1 MITPD
6 LDRIRNIGI
15 AAHIDAGKTT
25 VTERVLYYAGKTYKM
40 GEVHDGTAVMD
51 YDPEEQ
57 QRGITIHAAATT
69 LPWHGHTINLID
81 TPGHVDFTVE
91 VERSLRVLDG
101 AVVVFCGVGG
111 VEAQSET
118 VWRQADHYRVPRIA
132 YVNKLDRV
140 GSDFEEVVRQMRDR
154 LHPKAVPI
162 QLPIGSAGGF
172 NGIIDLVRMRA
183 FYRHHRPRAHAG
195 FLLPQRARHADRGD
209 RRPPRDA
216 ADGRGRPRGPHRK
229 GRRLLRPPHGAVPGG
244 ARRRRRRPQAGHPH
258 RVPGERP
265 RAGPVRV
272 GVPVLCGSA
281 LKNKGIQLL
290 MDAVCDYLPTPLDRG
305 AVLAQQPG
313 KRGEVR
319 QVQVKP
325 DPDEP
330 FVGLV
335 FKIAADAHGDLHWV
349 RIYRGRIKAG
359 TRVLNAT
366 RDAKENVQR
375 IWRMHA
381 DERIREDEVA
391 AGDIVALV
399 GLKDASTGDTL
410 TDTRHPVLLEK
421 MGVPKTVISMAIE
434 PRTNQDRQRLGEVLG
449 TLVREDPTF
458 EYHVD
463 PETGQT
469 LIAGM
474 GELHLEVLIHRMF
487 RDFNLQVKVG
497 RPRVSYRETIREA
510 VEAEGRFIRQTGGR
524 GQFGVVTIRA
534 EPRPSG
540 DLEADPLDFAWEVTG
555 GAIPDEFR
563 GAVEQGIR
571 DAASSGIMTGYP
583 LIDLA
588 VTVLDGKYHEVDSS
602 EVAYEAAASLALQ
615 RAVERAGIRLLE
627 PIMRLQV
634 VAPNE
639 YFGDISADLMA
650 RRAEI
655 QKTSLRGTSRV
666 ITAMVPLAE
675 MFGYATTV
683 RSLTQGRATYSME
696 PSHYAVVP
704 DQVAK
709 EVLA

>member
-1 MITPD
+1 MTMAD
-6 LDRIRNIGI
+6 LDKTRNIGI

-25 VTERVLYYAGKTYKM
+25 VTERVLYYAGKTYKI

-118 VWRQADHYRVPRIA
+118 VWRQADRYGVPRLA
-132 YVNKLDRV
+132 FVNKLDRV
-140 GSDFEEVVRQMRDR
+140 GSDFEAVVRQMRDR
-154 LHPKAVPI
+154 LHPGAVPV
-162 QLPIGSAGGF
+162 QLPIGAGEDF
-172 NGIIDLVRMRA
+172 DGIIDLVRMRA
-183 FYRHHRPRAHAG
+183 VYYRNDLGTQIEEADVP
-195 FLLPQRARHADRGD
+195 ARMQPAAEVAREELIA
-209 RRPPRDA
+209 RA
-216 ADGRGRPRGPHRK
+216 ADFCDHLMERYVEQHTVGIDDLKRAIRTGCIRGG
-229 GRRLLRPPHGAVPGG
+229 L
-244 ARRRRRRPQAGHPH
+244 
-258 RVPGERP
+258 
-265 RAGPVRV
+265 
-272 GVPVLCGSA
+272 VPVLCGAA
-281 LKNKGIQLL
+281 LRNKGIQLL

-305 AVLAQQPG
+305 AVTGQRPD
-313 KRGEVR
+313 KRGQLHEVR
-319 QVQVKP
+319 IPP
-325 DPDEP
+325 DPDGP

-349 RIYRGRIKAG
+349 RIYRGRITPG
-359 TRVLNAT
+359 TRVLNTT
-366 RDAKENVQR
+366 RDRKENVQR
-375 IWRMHA
+375 IWRIHA
-381 DERIREDEVA
+381 DQRIREDQAA

-410 TDTRHPVLLEK
+410 TDTHHPVLLER

-434 PRTNQDRQRLGEVLG
+434 PRTSEDRQRLGEVLA
-449 TLVREDPTF
+449 TLAREDPTF
-458 EYHVD
+458 EYGVD
-463 PETGQT
+463 AETGQT

-474 GELHLEVLIHRMF
+474 GELHLEVLIHRML
-487 RDFNLQVKVG
+487 RDYDLHVKVG

-510 VEAEGRFIRQTGGR
+510 VEAEGRFVRQTGGR
-524 GQFGVVTIRA
+524 GQFGVVTIRV

-540 DLEADPLDFAWEVTG
+540 DLEADPVDFVWEVKG
-555 GAIPDEFR
+555 GAIPQEFAGPIER
-563 GAVEQGIR
+563 GLR

-583 LIDLA
+583 LID
-588 VTVLDGKYHEVDSS
+588 VTVRVLDGKYHEVDSS
-602 EVAYEAAASLALQ
+602 EVAYEAAARLALE
-615 RAVERAGIRLLE
+615 RAVEKAGVRLLE

-639 YFGDISADLMA
+639 YFGEVSSDLVA

-655 QKTSLRGTSRV
+655 SDTHLRATSRV
-666 ITAMVPLAE
+666 ITASVPLAE

-683 RSLTQGRATYSME
+683 RSLTQGRAIYSME

-704 DQVAK
+704 DRVA
-709 EVLA
+709 EALLE

>member
-183 FYRHHRPRAHAG
+183 FYYRNELGTQIEETDVPPEMRPMAG
-195 FLLPQRARHADRGD
+195 AAREALIEK
-209 RRPPRDA
+209 A
-216 ADGRGRPRGPHRK
+216 ADFCDH
-229 GRRLLRPPHGAVPGG
+229 LM
-244 ARRRRRRPQAGHPH
+244 
-258 RVPGERP
+258 ERYLEEHDVGVDDLK
-265 RAGPVRV
+265 RAIRTGCLAN
-272 GVPVLCGSA
+272 GLVPVLCGSA

-540 DLEADPLDFAWEVTG
+540 DLEADPLDFSWQVTG

-639 YFGDISADLMA
+639 YFGDVSADLMA